1 MVNIK
6 DIFYVYKKQ
15 DNFYNLIFDL
25 IYLDSNKIIKSDM
38 LNDEQLNEFNK
49 YMKNNKIDIKFD
61 ESKNC
66 YYEDKNNDIKIQF
79 KYYLSE
85 YLIKD
90 KLTGGAT
97 VIPKIQLI
105 KSSLDKPSL
114 DKPSSDKPSLD
125 KPSSDKPS
133 LNKPSLDYN
142 SIYDILQFNDSEL
155 ENMDI
160 DSYIIKN
167 KSKLLDLLDNTDI
180 EQFNKLIN
188 TMPKNTYNKLMD
200 QVQRYNKLI
209 TEDRNQ
215 FMEKT
220 LLLENYKSS
229 DYYIL
234 DISIYHKSDIIN
246 NSYELD
252 SEDDCIYLS
261 RCLLYIYNYIFVS

>member
-1 MVNIK
+1 MVNIE

-25 IYLDSNKIIKSDM
+25 IYLDSNKIIKSDI
-38 LNDEQLNEFNK
+38 LNDDQLNEFNK
-49 YMKNNKIDIKFD
+49 YMKSYKIDIKFD
-61 ESKNC
+61 SSNSYFHE
-66 YYEDKNNDIKIQF
+66 NNDIKIKF
-79 KYYLSE
+79 KYYFSE

-90 KLTGGAT
+90 KLTGGAS
-97 VIPKIQLI
+97 VIPQTPLI
-105 KSSLDKPSL
+105 KPSLDKPSL
-114 DKPSSDKPSLD
+114 DKPSLDKPSLD
-125 KPSSDKPS
+125 KPSLD
-133 LNKPSLDYN
+133 KPSLDYN

-160 DSYIIKN
+160 DSNIIKN
-167 KSKLLDLLDNTDI
+167 KSKLLDFLDKNDI

-188 TMPKNTYNKLMD
+188 IIPKNTYNKFMD

-234 DISIYHKSDIIN
+234 DITIYHKSEIIN

-252 SEDDCIYLS
+252 SEEDCIYLS
-261 RCLLYIYNYIFVS
+261 RCLMYIYNYIVSFNN

>member
-49 YMKNNKIDIKFD
+49 YMKNNKINIKFD

-105 KSSLDKPSL
+105 KPSLDKSSS

-125 KPSSDKPS
+125 
-133 LNKPSLDYN
+133 KPSLDYN

>member
-6 DIFYVYKKQ
+6 DIIYVYKKQ

-25 IYLDSNKIIKSDM
+25 IYLDSNKIIKSDI

-49 YMKNNKIDIKFD
+49 YMKSNKIDIKFD
-61 ESKNC
+61 SSNSY
-66 YYEDKNNDIKIQF
+66 YYENNNIKIKF
-79 KYYLSE
+79 KYYFSE
-85 YLIKD
+85 YLVKD
-90 KLTGGAT
+90 KLTGGAF
-97 VIPKIQLI
+97 I
-105 KSSLDKPSL
+105 KPQNPLDKPSLDKPSL
-114 DKPSSDKPSLD
+114 DKPYLDKPYLDKPSLD
-125 KPSSDKPS
+125 KPY
-133 LNKPSLDYN
+133 LDYN
-142 SIYDILQFNDSEL
+142 SIYDILQFNDLEL

-167 KSKLLDLLDNTDI
+167 KSKLLDLLDKNDI

-188 TMPKNTYNKLMD
+188 IMPKNIYNKFMD

-234 DISIYHKSDIIN
+234 DITIYHKSEIIN

-252 SEDDCIYLS
+252 SEEDCIYLS
-261 RCLLYIYNYIFVS
+261 RCLMYIYNYIVSFNN